1 MKIENPQ
8 PGDIGLT
15 RITGLTGW
23 GIRVAQRLNGADK
36 RLAKF
41 EHALIYVGDDWCI
54 EAQPGGAVR
63 SKVSERYSDRDI
75 VWVSANP
82 QIAYLMTYGWKA
94 GTLRAKIVEEAERLV
109 GTPYS
114 FLDYLAILL
123 HHFRLNFPFVKNRV
137 ESSEHMI
144 CSQLVDEV
152 YTRCGMH
159 LFKDGRWPGYVTPAD
174 LAEVLGA

>member
-1 MKIENPQ
+1 MKIESPK

-15 RITGLTGW
+15 KITGLTGW
-23 GIRVAQRLNGADK
+23 CIRVAQRLNGADK

-63 SKVSERYSDRDI
+63 SKVSERYAKREI
-75 VWVSANP
+75 TWVSAQN
-82 QIAYLMTYGWKA
+82 QIALMMSYGWSSE
-94 GTLRAKIVEEAERLV
+94 GLRSKLVTTAEHFV

-123 HHFRLNFPFVKNRV
+123 HHFKINFRFVKDRV
-137 ESSEHMI
+137 ASSDHMI

-152 YTRCGMH
+152 YTRNGMH
-159 LFKDGRWPGYVTPAD
+159 LFSDGRWPGYVTPAD
-174 LAEVLGA
+174 LAQVLGA